1 MENFKIG
8 DKVKLK
14 DDLIVGNR
22 YGGARLYPGMKQWF
36 DERNTAVVAEAK
48 NDDNQIYEL
57 HFGKYYSE
65 RPGIYIKIN

>member
-48 NDDNQIYEL
+48 MRVARFSDDGY
-57 HFGKYYSE
+57 YYSFE
-65 RPGIYIKIN
+65 MLEKI